1 MCLAV
6 PSKVVSIDEARMAEV
21 DVMGVRRSCSLRLVG
36 DVQVGD
42 YVLVHAGFAIQR
54 VEAQEAAETL
64 DLLASMPDLLGDEF
78 AGDLAQAA
86 EEARLGSAQ
95 RG

>member
-6 PSKVVSIDEARMAEV
+6 PSKVLSIDERRMAEV
-21 DVMGVRRSCSLRLVG
+21 DVMGIRRSCSLRLTP

-54 VEAQEAAETL
+54 IEEQEASETL
-64 DLLASMPDLLGDEF
+64 SLLMEMPGLLDDELVGTQ
-78 AGDLAQAA
+78 AG
-86 EEARLGSAQ
+86 R
-95 RG
+95 